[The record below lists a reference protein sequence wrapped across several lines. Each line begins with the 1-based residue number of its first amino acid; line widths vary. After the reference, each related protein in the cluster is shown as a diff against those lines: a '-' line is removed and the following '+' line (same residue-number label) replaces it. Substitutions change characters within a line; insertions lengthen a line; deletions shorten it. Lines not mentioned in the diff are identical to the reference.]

1 MPARRATPPPA
12 THASDTRCRHEFG
25 DGSLCAGTRP
35 PDSRCPG
42 TRGAAHW
49 PGGCRCLVDVA
60 PTRDAQAL
68 ADALVTTAVAAP
80 TADPDEV
87 ADNATAAVITQPHGD

>member
-1 MPARRATPPPA
+1 
-12 THASDTRCRHEFG
+12 
-25 DGSLCAGTRP
+25 
-35 PDSRCPG
+35 
-42 TRGAAHW
+42 
-49 PGGCRCLVDVA
+49 VA